1 MSDNPEP
8 KFHRDKEG
16 KIKLIIETFVRLI
29 NQKGYTNVSTNLV
42 AKEAGLSIGTVYNYF
57 KSKEDILQAAFQ
69 GTIEDFIDFS
79 DAIKILTIYD
89 YDTTKMLVSK
99 FLASH
104 KEYYQLH
111 KAQDQ
116 AIAINHDVFQNYQKN
131 LDDYIL
137 AFSKQV
143 QLSDAHLA
151 KIPAET
157 ISKAM
162 MLSFNLLDTLV
173 HQHLFRTS
181 NFENDEELIE
191 YTTKL
196 FIFTLKLYLKE

>member
-1 MSDNPEP
+1 MDNNPEP

-29 NQKGYTNVSTNLV
+29 IQNGYANVSTNLV
-42 AKEAGLSIGTVYNYF
+42 AKEAGLSIGTIYNYF

-69 GTIEDFIDFS
+69 GTMEDFIEFS
-79 DAIKILTIYD
+79 DMLKIITTYD
-89 YDTTKMLVSK
+89 YNTTKMLVSK

-116 AIAINHDVFQNYQKN
+116 AIAMNQDIFQNYQKN
-131 LDDYIL
+131 IEEYIR
-137 AFSKQV
+137 AFTKQI
-143 QLSDAHLA
+143 QQIDAHLSKVPEKIIA
-151 KIPAET
+151 K
-157 ISKAM
+157 SL
-162 MLSFNLLDTLV
+162 MLGINLLDTLV
-173 HQHLFRTS
+173 HQHLFRDRI
-181 NFENDEELIE
+181 FEDDEELIE
-191 YTTKL
+191 YITKL

>member
-1 MSDNPEP
+1 MDDNQEP

-29 NQKGYTNVSTNLV
+29 IEKGYTNVSTNLV
-42 AKEAGLSIGTVYNYF
+42 AKEAGLSIGTIYNYF

-79 DAIKILTIYD
+79 DIIKILTTYD
-89 YDTTKMLVSK
+89 YKTTKMLVSK
-99 FLASH
+99 YLANH

-116 AIAINHDVFQNYQKN
+116 AIAINQDVFHNYQKN
-131 LDDYIL
+131 IEDYIR
-137 AFSKQV
+137 AFSEQV
-143 QLSDAHLA
+143 RQSVVQLA

-157 ISKAM
+157 ISNAM
-162 MLSFNLLDTLV
+162 MLSTNLLDTLV
-173 HQHLFRTS
+173 HQHLFRVS
-181 NFENDEELIE
+181 FFENDEEFVD
-191 YTTKL
+191 YVTKL